1 MREVIAQ
8 ADKRIMLLEK
18 EQEKIVLEKETMAK
32 INVIK
37 ESKKQDNSSV
47 NSYVKNAYKINKDKP
62 KTGEISLFPAE
73 DFGREPQVEIKEKSL
88 KDRVLELYF
97 QGLDVYL
104 IAEKL
109 DSSVAEVQTI
119 INLFGK

>member
-1 MREVIAQ
+1 
-8 ADKRIMLLEK
+8 MLLEK

-73 DFGREPQVEIKEKSL
+73 DFGREPKVEIKEKSL

>member
-1 MREVIAQ
+1 M
-8 ADKRIMLLEK
+8 K
-18 EQEKIVLEKETMAK
+18 
-32 INVIK
+32 
-37 ESKKQDNSSV
+37 
-47 NSYVKNAYKINKDKP
+47 
-62 KTGEISLFPAE
+62 
-73 DFGREPQVEIKEKSL
+73 QVEIKEKSL